1 MRLSEERISGLSRRI
16 MDLLLDEEHLDLE
29 IAEDRFCV
37 MLEAKLTQ
45 LLRVEDEIDEE
56 ASAWM
61 HQHKPALEDGTP
73 EFEVEME
80 KVKKNLADTK
90 GYVLY

>member
-1 MRLSEERISGLSRRI
+1 MRLSEERIGGLSRRI
-16 MDLLLDEEHLDLE
+16 MDLLLDEEHIDLE
-29 IAEDRFCV
+29 VAEDRFAA
-37 MLEAKLTQ
+37 MIEARFTQ
-45 LLRVEDEIDEE
+45 LLRIEDEIDEE

-73 EFEVEME
+73 EFEVELE
-80 KVKKNLADTK
+80 KVKKNLADTR